1 MRHSLVSVGSA
12 ALALAASLS
21 CGGTKVMVPP
31 RIDLHQHEVLA
42 IIEFSSSREG
52 ELGPL
57 ATARFMEAVRV
68 DQGLVRIIDLGPE
81 NEALRSVGAARLDRN
96 AYQALGQANEV
107 NTIFTG
113 ELEISDIRPAIQI
126 TSNLANMG
134 VAADVDAT
142 LTVQMIETASGASV
156 WSRSASVTKRVGQV
170 SVLGTRD
177 IVFDAENPE
186 RAYGELV
193 DALVGAVTGEF
204 RVTWERR

>member
-1 MRHSLVSVGSA
+1 
-12 ALALAASLS
+12 
-21 CGGTKVMVPP
+21 MVPP
-31 RIDLHQHEVLA
+31 RIDLHQHEVLG

-57 ATARFMEAVRV
+57 ATARFMEAVRI
-68 DQGLVRIIDLGPE
+68 DQGLIRIVDLGSE
-81 NEALRSVGAARLDRN
+81 NEALRSVGATRLDRN
-96 AYQALGQANEV
+96 AYQAMGQAHEISTV
-107 NTIFTG
+107 FTG
-113 ELEISDIRPAIQI
+113 ELVISGIRPAIQI

-142 LTVQMIETASGASV
+142 LTVQMIETASGASI

-170 SVLGTRD
+170 SVLGARD
-177 IVFDAENPE
+177 VIFDAENPE

-204 RVTWERR
+204 RVTWERQ

>member
-1 MRHSLVSVGSA
+1 MRTLFIPMGTAAVLLTVG
-12 ALALAASLS
+12 

-31 RIDLHQHEVLA
+31 RIDLHQHEVLG

-81 NEALRSVGAARLDRN
+81 NEAMRSVGATRLDRS
-96 AYQALGQANEV
+96 AYQSLGQAHDV

-126 TSNLANMG
+126 TSDLANMG

-142 LTVQMIETASGASV
+142 LTVQMIETASGASI

-170 SVLGTRD
+170 SVLGARD
-177 IVFDAENPE
+177 VIFDAENPE

-193 DALVGAVTGEF
+193 DALIGAVTGEF